1 MSTDHTIAPSPTEIL
16 GAYVTDLVTYTH
28 HENKHWWRDPATNK
42 SLLDDPLIV
51 PTKLM
56 LIVTELAETL
66 EGHRRGLM
74 DEKLP
79 HRPAF
84 EVELADAFIRLLD
97 LAGATGIDLGGA
109 YMEKMRYNAIREDHT
124 VAHRLSNGG
133 KKY

>member
-1 MSTDHTIAPSPTEIL
+1 MPTDHTIAPSPTEVL
-16 GAYVTDLVTYTH
+16 GAHVTDLVTYTH
-28 HENKHWWRDPATNK
+28 HANKHWWRDPATNK

-124 VAHRLSNGG
+124 DAHRLSNGG